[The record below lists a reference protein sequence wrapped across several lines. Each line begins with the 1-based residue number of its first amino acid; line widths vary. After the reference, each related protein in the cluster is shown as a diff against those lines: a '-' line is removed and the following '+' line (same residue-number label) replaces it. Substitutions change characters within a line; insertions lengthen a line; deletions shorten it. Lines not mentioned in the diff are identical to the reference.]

1 MYAPLP
7 NLPKKELLKVIEKCL
22 FAPSKIE
29 SLDLSR
35 SLGRNT
41 TMNGTMEGNVQEKH
55 AYFFASSHVTVYRHV
70 TQMYRSCSSPR
81 HHFWWKEGNMWLG
94 SYSWAA
100 AANIQLP
107 LTVWRKWD
115 WPYSILERLLAAW
128 RCCVWRLGQLEMLFW
143 STCSIWINT
152 MWAKIQD
159 PRFLKCRQGPWAF
172 LHHLQRFN
180 FHAEHIFKCATT
192 FNSASTKQVVK

>member
-1 MYAPLP
+1 MHIFSRLRTWLSIVMSHKCIEVVVALGTIFDE
-7 NLPKKELLKVIEKCL
+7 KKV
-22 FAPSKIE
+22 
-29 SLDLSR
+29 
-35 SLGRNT
+35 
-41 TMNGTMEGNVQEKH
+41 
-55 AYFFASSHVTVYRHV
+55 
-70 TQMYRSCSSPR
+70 
-81 HHFWWKEGNMWLG
+81 GNMWLG

-100 AANIQLP
+100 AANMHLP
-107 LTVWRKWD
+107 LTGWRKWD

-192 FNSASTKQVVK
+192 FNSASTKQVVKYLCYSRSTISPFLLLKLFVNSCFPMFRSSCTEETWWSCAK

>member
-1 MYAPLP
+1 MCHARIWVLLYYSRKLHFSVAYSSSSSSRPLPQNTFGYLLLRMYAPLP

-41 TMNGTMEGNVQEKH
+41 TMNGTIEGNVQEKH

-115 WPYSILERLLAAW
+115 WPYSIILERLLGAAAL
-128 RCCVWRLGQLEMLFW
+128 CMTVLGQLEMLFW

-152 MWAKIQD
+152 M
-159 PRFLKCRQGPWAF
+159 C
-172 LHHLQRFN
+172 
-180 FHAEHIFKCATT
+180 
-192 FNSASTKQVVK
+192 

>member
-1 MYAPLP
+1 MRTITGSRDICVIFYHCELLSDKGSWFFKQLIFRFSCSTIFLSKYIFCVCVLLCGTSTDCCHVSRPYLGVALLFTETAFFGCLFVESSSSRPLPQNTFGYLLLRMYAPLP

-41 TMNGTMEGNVQEKH
+41 TMNGTIEGNVQEKH

-81 HHFWWKEGNMWLG
+81 HHF
-94 SYSWAA
+94 
-100 AANIQLP
+100 
-107 LTVWRKWD
+107 
-115 WPYSILERLLAAW
+115 
-128 RCCVWRLGQLEMLFW
+128 
-143 STCSIWINT
+143 
-152 MWAKIQD
+152 
-159 PRFLKCRQGPWAF
+159 
-172 LHHLQRFN
+172 
-180 FHAEHIFKCATT
+180 
-192 FNSASTKQVVK
+192 

>member
-1 MYAPLP
+1 MHIFSRLRTWLSIVMSHKCIEVVVALGTIFDE
-7 NLPKKELLKVIEKCL
+7 KKV
-22 FAPSKIE
+22 
-29 SLDLSR
+29 
-35 SLGRNT
+35 
-41 TMNGTMEGNVQEKH
+41 
-55 AYFFASSHVTVYRHV
+55 
-70 TQMYRSCSSPR
+70 
-81 HHFWWKEGNMWLG
+81 GNMWLG

-128 RCCVWRLGQLEMLFW
+128 RRCVWRLGQLEMLFW